1 MNILIVEDE
10 YITRTFL
17 TSIINWKE
25 NNMNLIGTA
34 KDGFE
39 AMSIVKQEIIDIIIT
54 DLKMPK
60 MNGNDLI
67 KELRDINFDGKI
79 IVLSNYDDFNM
90 VKDAMKNGAFEYLLK
105 ATINK
110 DELLK
115 TINNAKKELEN
126 TKKNMKRCNLI
137 DISNEKLKVQEF
149 LEEYLKNKDT
159 IELEENL
166 KVKYLT
172 NLNLIHV
179 IAEDKDIDDVKKEKK
194 LGEFIS
200 NIVNTHAL
208 YTNLDFTSIINIR
221 RNEYVII
228 IKINKIIDLELL
240 LSNIKRNVHY
250 YLGINFKEVFL
261 QKFNDINSVLNYIN
275 KKYEEDK
282 YKFNDKVYNC
292 RVEVKKV
299 IVYIENNINKKIS
312 LEKLASVVNMNES
325 YLSRIFK
332 EELNI
337 TISDYIKLKRLE
349 YAKELLKQKNMRIKD
364 VAINV
369 GISDQLYFSRMFT
382 KQFGITPSDYRDKYN
397 RM

>member
-126 TKKNMKRCNLI
+126 TKKNMKRYNLI

>member
-67 KELRDINFDGKI
+67 KELRNVNFDGKI

-115 TINNAKKELEN
+115 VINNAKKELESTN
-126 TKKNMKRCNLI
+126 KNIKRYNLI

-149 LEEYLKNKDT
+149 LEEYLINKDA

-166 KVKYLT
+166 KCKYLT
-172 NLNLIHV
+172 NLNLIYA
-179 IAEDKDIDDVKKEKK
+179 IAENKDIDDVKKEKK

-369 GISDQLYFSRMFT
+369 GISDQLYFSRIFT

>member
-39 AMSIVKQEIIDIIIT
+39 AMEIIKQETIDIIIT

-67 KELRDINFDGKI
+67 KELRNVNFDGKI
-79 IVLSNYDDFNM
+79 IVLSNYNEFDM

-115 TINNAKKELEN
+115 VINNAKKELESTN
-126 TKKNMKRCNLI
+126 KNIKRYNLI

-149 LEEYLKNKDT
+149 LEEYLINKDT

-166 KVKYLT
+166 KCKYLT
-172 NLNLIHV
+172 NLNLIYA
-179 IAEDKDIDDVKKEKK
+179 IAENKDIDDVKKEKK

-208 YTNLDFTSIINIR
+208 YTNLDFTSVINIR

-228 IKINKIIDLELL
+228 IKINKKIDLELL

-261 QKFNDINSVLNYIN
+261 EKFNDINSVLKYIN

-292 RVEVKKV
+292 RLEVKKV
-299 IVYIENNINKKIS
+299 IGYIENNINKKIS

-332 EELNI
+332 DELNI

-369 GISDQLYFSRMFT
+369 GISDQLYFSRIFT